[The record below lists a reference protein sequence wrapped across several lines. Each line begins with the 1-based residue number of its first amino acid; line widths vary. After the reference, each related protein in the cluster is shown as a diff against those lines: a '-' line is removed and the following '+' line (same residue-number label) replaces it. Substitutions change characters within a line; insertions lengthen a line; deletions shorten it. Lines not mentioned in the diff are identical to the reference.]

1 MRNRLF
7 TVALLA
13 FAVLALTAPAASLAK
28 DNPSETA
35 VYAVA
40 NLDKADMVKDLTK
53 ALTKVKGVTA
63 AKADAEAGK
72 FIVTFNPEKTNPDAL
87 TAVVTKVA
95 ADAKFEGVQA
105 AEGSGEK
112 SGCGACPSKATCGK
126 KK

>member
-13 FAVLALTAPAASLAK
+13 FAVLALAAPAVSLAK
-28 DNPSETA
+28 DKPSETA
-35 VYAVA
+35 VYAVP
-40 NLDKADMVKDLTK
+40 NLDKADLVKDLTK
-53 ALTKVKGVTA
+53 SLTKIKGVTA

-72 FIVTFNPEKTNPDAL
+72 FIVTFNPEKTGPDAL
-87 TAVVTKVA
+87 TAAVTKVVA
-95 ADAKFEGVQA
+95 EAKFEGVQA